1 VRRRILFYIL
11 VGLLG
16 LSLGAVVVF
25 QVAFV
30 AAVIP
35 HAGIF

>member
-1 VRRRILFYIL
+1 MRRFLFF
-11 VGLLG
+11 VLLG
-16 LSLGAVVVF
+16 MLGFGIGAVAVF

-35 HAGIF
+35 HGGLY